1 MKQYKKTKYEK
12 STLIIL
18 IVLTWLFFKDV
29 GNQEKK
35 SQNRSEL
42 AVNVNDKESMKQQE
56 ARTNKTPRRNR
67 CEIRSKIDSEGKF
80 VPFKYQNTKDGKPQ
94 TIEVNGNES

>member
-42 AVNVNDKESMKQQE
+42 AVNVNDKRIDE
-56 ARTNKTPRRNR
+56 TT
-67 CEIRSKIDSEGKF
+67 RSQDE
-80 VPFKYQNTKDGKPQ
+80 QNTATKPL
-94 TIEVNGNES
+94 